1 MLDAGAALRPGVGRK
16 DVLPHIEGYA
26 IQSVLG
32 RGGMGVVYEAVQEK
46 LGRRVA
52 LKLLPAVASSP
63 ELVKRFQHEAAN
75 SAKLHH
81 TNIIPIYDFGESR
94 DGYYYVMELLEGR
107 PLSDVLQCFM
117 SMDMSA
123 ARMTTIARILG
134 TPSISPDTAESRI
147 EPSSD
152 PSKLDYTEQ
161 TSGRDRRYYQTVAKW
176 VADIADALHYA
187 HQQGIIH
194 RDVKPGNIF
203 ICSDGRAVLLDFG
216 LVKVIGDESF
226 TMTGAT
232 LGSGAYM
239 SPEQIGAKRMPL
251 DERTDIYS
259 LGATLYEMLTFR
271 LAFVAPERSQLFNLI
286 LTSEPTPA
294 RKIVPS
300 VPADL
305 ETICLKAMEKA
316 PAARYQTGKA
326 MADDLHLFLRDLPIG
341 AKPPST
347 LGRGIRYV
355 KRHRTG
361 AIASVAVFLFL
372 VAATVAVAYQNHARE
387 SRLSGLVKEG
397 SSYMRLGQWEN
408 AEDTFYEVLEM
419 EPESFR
425 GLVNLAITK
434 KEMYYNRR
442 DGKLLDE
449 ANSLLDQVL
458 RVRPQRKEIWN
469 MKGIILRTQ
478 GALDEALEALR
489 RSKDLDDKYYSTWV
503 NMGSV
508 YALQGDLQAAE
519 SHLRHGVGLLE
530 DERDPLPW
538 HNLAAVQVQMAK
550 SEALESIEAALAAD
564 KMAGKKGIPA
574 QLLRAKLHLALKEH
588 LDAKEALRYA
598 IAADVNSVEE
608 QGNARLKR
616 VLAWAYMRNEQWAE
630 AAEAAQAALQ
640 QGDVA
645 SYPHFILAAAEARR
659 GANEVAREHVAQAL
673 AAWPEQLQQRG
684 FQAYV
689 EGGLIWFD
697 SQEGLLALQ
706 REAAANAVR

>member
-1 MLDAGAALRPGVGRK
+1 
-16 DVLPHIEGYA
+16 
-26 IQSVLG
+26 
-32 RGGMGVVYEAVQEK
+32 MG
-46 LGRRVA
+46 
-52 LKLLPAVASSP
+52 
-63 ELVKRFQHEAAN
+63 
-75 SAKLHH
+75 
-81 TNIIPIYDFGESR
+81 
-94 DGYYYVMELLEGR
+94 
-107 PLSDVLQCFM
+107 
-117 SMDMSA
+117 
-123 ARMTTIARILG
+123 
-134 TPSISPDTAESRI
+134 PDIAESRI

-152 PSKLDYTEQ
+152 PSKLNYAEE
-161 TSGRDRRYYQTVAKW
+161 TSGRDRRYYRMVAKW

-203 ICSDGRAVLLDFG
+203 ICSDGRAILLDFG
-216 LVKVIGDESF
+216 LVKVLGDESF

-232 LGSGAYM
+232 IGSGAYM
-239 SPEQIGAKRMPL
+239 SPEQIGAKRVPL

-271 LAFVAPERSQLFNLI
+271 LPFVAPERSQLYNLI
-286 LTSEPTPA
+286 LTREPTPA

-305 ETICLKAMEKA
+305 ETICLKGMEKA
-316 PAARYQTGKA
+316 PSARYQTGKA

-347 LGRGIRYV
+347 IGRGIRYV

-372 VAATVAVAYQNHARE
+372 VAAIVAVTYQNHARE

-397 SSYMRLGQWEN
+397 SSYMRLGQWED
-408 AEDTFYEVLEM
+408 AQGTFYKVLDID
-419 EPESFR
+419 PQSFP

-434 KEMYYNRR
+434 KELYYSRR

-458 RVRPQRKEIWN
+458 RIQPQRKEIWN

-478 GALDEALEALR
+478 GALDEALQALG
-489 RSKDLDDKYYSTWV
+489 RSKKLDDKYYSTWV
-503 NMGSV
+503 NLGSV
-508 YALQGDLQAAE
+508 YALQGELEDAE
-519 SHLRHGVGLLE
+519 THLRHGVGLLE
-530 DERDPLPW
+530 DGRDPLPW
-538 HNLAAVQVQMAK
+538 HNLAAVQLQLAQ
-550 SEALESIEAALAAD
+550 SESLESIEAALAAD
-564 KMAGKKGIPA
+564 RLAGKKGIPA
-574 QLLRAKLHLALKEH
+574 QLLRAKLHLELKEH
-588 LDAKEALRYA
+588 QNDREALRYA
-598 IAADVNSVEE
+598 LAADVNSIEE
-608 QGNARLKR
+608 HGNARLKR

-630 AAEAAQAALQ
+630 AVDAAQAALQ

-645 SYPHFILAAAEARR
+645 SYAHLIVASAEARR
-659 GANEVAREHVAQAL
+659 GAHDVAREHVAQAL
-673 AAWPEQLQQRG
+673 AAWPEGLQERG

-697 SQEGLLALQ
+697 SLDGLLALQ
-706 REAAANAVR
+706 QEAAANAKP